1 MPEGHTVHRLARDL
15 NDTLRPGPIRAWSPQ
30 GRFADGAAVLDR
42 TAMTAAEAWGKY
54 LFCSFDSGLVLHVH
68 LGLIGKF
75 RPKPAPAPEPVGLV
89 RLRLESDVAAWDLS
103 GPTRCELI
111 TGDEQA
117 AIVAR
122 IGADPL
128 RRRSD
133 PDGARQRIQASSR
146 PIGALLLDQTII
158 AGIGNVYRAELL
170 FISGIHPARP
180 GRSITDDDFDGLWAE
195 TVEQLRR
202 GVRMGRIVTTDPDEI
217 GRPRSRMTDDDRL
230 YVYHREICRRC
241 GGSIRTL
248 EIGGRPIWYCP
259 TDQPS

>member
-1 MPEGHTVHRLARDL
+1 MPEGHTIHRLARDL
-15 NDTLRPGPIRAWSPQ
+15 NDTLRPHPIRARSPQ
-30 GRFADGAAVLDR
+30 GRFADGAALLDR
-42 TAMTAAEAWGKY
+42 TAMTGAEAWGKY

-75 RPKPAPAPEPVGLV
+75 RPKPAPAPEPVGMV
-89 RLRLESDVAAWDLS
+89 RLRLESDIAVWDLS

-117 AIVAR
+117 AIVSR

-133 PDGARQRIQASSR
+133 PEGARQRIQASAR

-170 FISGIHPARP
+170 FICGIHPART
-180 GRSITDDDFDGLWAE
+180 GRSITDDEFDRLWTE

-217 GRPRSRMTDDDRL
+217 GRPRSRMTDHDRL

-241 GGSIRTL
+241 GGPIATL

-259 TDQPS
+259 TDQPA